1 MDIKSKIIEIVR
13 EFAENVPDETGINL
27 VERGIIDSMMIM
39 NLLTSLEDEFD
50 FETEVKDISRTN
62 FESIDKMAEMVN
74 RYINK

>member
-13 EFAENVPDETGINL
+13 EFAEDVPDETDINL

-50 FETEVKDISRTN
+50 FETEVKDISRIN